1 MFARWVFGFGGS
13 SLLGLSLLGKN
24 FPTICGLSQI
34 RWCAESL
41 FGIFP
46 TSIFGLDKIRW
57 CEKACLAL
65 ALHPFS
71 VSTNSDG
78 VPDKKRSNSYHRFS
92 AWAESDGSPSKSA
105 QITYI
110 HLRFQSNPMESKPY
124 TAKSG
129 SIQVWLQA
137 NSDGEHATAPLYQ
150 RLLTMFTSE
159 LY

>member
-1 MFARWVFGFGGS
+1 M
-13 SLLGLSLLGKN
+13 
-24 FPTICGLSQI
+24 
-34 RWCAESL
+34 

-46 TSIFGLDKIRW
+46 TSIFDLDNIRW
-57 CEKACLAL
+57 YEKACLAL
-65 ALHPFS
+65 ALHLVPVSAKCDGVKKACLALALHPLS

>member
-1 MFARWVFGFGGS
+1 DGARKACLAF
-13 SLLGLSLLGKN
+13 SLHPFSVSAKFDGVK
-24 FPTICGLSQI
+24 
-34 RWCAESL
+34 
-41 FGIFP
+41 
-46 TSIFGLDKIRW
+46 
-57 CEKACLAL
+57 KACLAL

-137 NSDGEHATAPLYQ
+137 NSDGEHATAPSVLK
-150 RLLTMFTSE
+150 RGRRILLINQQGRRPLFVSKSCFFFDFSDF
-159 LY
+159 

>member
-1 MFARWVFGFGGS
+1 M
-13 SLLGLSLLGKN
+13 
-24 FPTICGLSQI
+24 
-34 RWCAESL
+34 

-65 ALHPFS
+65 ALHPVPVSAKCDGVKKACLALALHPLS

-92 AWAESDGSPSKSA
+92 AWAESDGSPVKNA
-105 QITYI
+105 QICYI

-124 TAKSG
+124 NAKSG